1 MSQPDS
7 HIQPAASQPLFQST
21 ELPVRSLDDPF
32 GYIYTYA
39 CHEDEQ
45 ELCHL
50 ELRCLLG
57 QKPEVRHV
65 ESVVQIPPERSPFI
79 HYRLDIQC
87 EAANLEQL
95 EQAVEQLDMNNRT
108 FKLISLDAE
117 QTFTYDEK
125 RQLERRIGMH
135 ITGKAQMK
143 QPQQLIGMTYAG
155 GRWVAGR
162 CHASESVWLRHND
175 KPRHYSTALSTRVAR
190 AAVNIAVPDTAAS
203 LIDPCC
209 GIGTVLIEAMSMGIT
224 VTGYDLNPLAVQ
236 GARENLTHYSM
247 PDIVSLAD
255 MRKLTGRYDALIL
268 DLPYNLCSVL
278 NEQERLNMLLSAAR
292 LAGRV
297 LVISTEAIESSIEQ
311 AGMQILEVC
320 HIRKGHFTRYLWLC
334 ESVR

>member
-1 MSQPDS
+1 MLQPQSNTDS
-7 HIQPAASQPLFQST
+7 VSYSNREFTDEPTFGEEPS
-21 ELPVRSLDDPF
+21 

-45 ELCHL
+45 ELCTL
-50 ELRCLLG
+50 ELRCLLE
-57 QKPEVRHV
+57 QQPERLYV
-65 ESVVQIPPERSPFI
+65 ESNRAIPPERSPFI

-95 EQAVEQLDMNNRT
+95 EQIVKQLDTNDQT
-108 FKLISLDAE
+108 FKLICLDAA
-117 QTFTYDEK
+117 QTFTYEEK

-135 ITGKAQMK
+135 IVGKAQMK
-143 QPQQLIGMTYAG
+143 QPQQLIGMAYAG
-155 GRWVAGR
+155 GRWVAGS
-162 CHASESVWLRHND
+162 CYSSEPVWLHHND

-190 AAVNIAVPDTAAS
+190 AAVNIAVPDPAAS

-209 GIGTVLIEAMSMGIT
+209 GIGTVLIEALSMGIT

-236 GARENLTHYSM
+236 GARENLAFYDM
-247 PDIVSLAD
+247 PDIVRLAD
-255 MRKLTGRYDALIL
+255 LRELKGRYDALIL

-278 NEQERLNMLLSAAR
+278 NEQERRDMLVSAAG

-297 LVISTEAIESSIEQ
+297 LIISTEAIDSSIRS
-311 AGMQILEVC
+311 AGMQIHEVC

-334 ESVR
+334 ESAV